1 MIIYVF
7 INIAITICVLGFD
20 LYRHHFKQLTFNSV
34 LLSIVINAII
44 NSVVIEKFNF
54 ITFASIIFFLSWTI
68 LQYYLNRKHI
78 YLMISEYKSLA
89 FIFAIMI
96 SCSLFI
102 TFESSDQSVY
112 MSIPY
117 LAPAIFI
124 IGLSI
129 DFISTFSKNEMN
141 HLKFLSKLQNP
152 IMIGHT
158 IIIISIILLTLLT
171 SFWYIFIIIYALF
184 DVYLLWQLKHNNFEN
199 DLKK

>member
-44 NSVVIEKFNF
+44 NSIVIEKFNF

-96 SCSLFI
+96 S
-102 TFESSDQSVY
+102 
-112 MSIPY
+112 
-117 LAPAIFI
+117 
-124 IGLSI
+124 
-129 DFISTFSKNEMN
+129 
-141 HLKFLSKLQNP
+141 
-152 IMIGHT
+152 
-158 IIIISIILLTLLT
+158 
-171 SFWYIFIIIYALF
+171 
-184 DVYLLWQLKHNNFEN
+184 
-199 DLKK
+199 